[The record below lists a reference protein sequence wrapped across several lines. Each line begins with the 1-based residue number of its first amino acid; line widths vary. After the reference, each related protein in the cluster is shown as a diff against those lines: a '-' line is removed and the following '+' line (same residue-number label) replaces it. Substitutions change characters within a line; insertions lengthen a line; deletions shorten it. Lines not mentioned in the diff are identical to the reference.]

1 MKSHPDS
8 LPPQAI
14 ARALGFCVGLSLLV
28 LESGCVNLSAV
39 RDFAQEASTLSAHRG
54 VSDDLIATKERLY
67 VYAQREPKPDD
78 FKEVKIEQQEFDHE
92 QQTLVKYM
100 ASLASLADNDVSSF
114 EKEFAQAGN
123 AASKANLLDA
133 NKVSALTSA
142 GDLAARL
149 ATDYGRERKIRE
161 LVGRTDPAIQD
172 LISKLLGLIRG
183 SYMASL
189 DTEKQ
194 GAEEFIREA
203 KSEKIEGLSRLT
215 DLVMRD
221 HLLLIEARRDSA
233 ETYAKALERIARAHG
248 DLAGHLGDFTTKEFI
263 AQMKEYSDSIKDLRS
278 QLKN

>member
-1 MKSHPDS
+1 
-8 LPPQAI
+8 
-14 ARALGFCVGLSLLV
+14 
-28 LESGCVNLSAV
+28 
-39 RDFAQEASTLSAHRG
+39 
-54 VSDDLIATKERLY
+54 
-67 VYAQREPKPDD
+67 
-78 FKEVKIEQQEFDHE
+78 
-92 QQTLVKYM
+92 
-100 ASLASLADNDVSSF
+100 
-114 EKEFAQAGN
+114 
-123 AASKANLLDA
+123 
-133 NKVSALTSA
+133 
-142 GDLAARL
+142 
-149 ATDYGRERKIRE
+149 
-161 LVGRTDPAIQD
+161 
-172 LISKLLGLIRG
+172 
-183 SYMASL
+183 MASL